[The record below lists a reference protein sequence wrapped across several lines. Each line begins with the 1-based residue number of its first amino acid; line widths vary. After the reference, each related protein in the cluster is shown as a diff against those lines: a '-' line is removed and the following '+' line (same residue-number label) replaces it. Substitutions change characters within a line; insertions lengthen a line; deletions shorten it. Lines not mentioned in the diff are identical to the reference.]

1 MPCSPPGDLPNSGI
15 KPAFLM
21 SPSLAGGFLTSIA
34 TWEAQNV
41 NAEFKKKKGD
51 VQTLHEE

>member
-1 MPCSPPGDLPNSGI
+1 
-15 KPAFLM
+15 M
-21 SPSLAGGFLTSIA
+21 SPSLAGGFLTTIA

-41 NAEFKKKKGD
+41 NAEFKKKKKGD